1 MRSSYKKIGRYVQP
15 ANKRN
20 KDMAVTN
27 LRGININKLF
37 MPSVA
42 NTVGVDLSKYKV
54 VSKHQ
59 FAFNP
64 MHVGRDE
71 MLPISMLEADEPV
84 IVSPAYA
91 VFEIKDHEEL
101 DPEYLMMWCRRPEFD
116 RNAWFTTDSSVR
128 GGFSWSDFCEM
139 ELPVPSIEKQR
150 DIVQEYNIIV
160 NRIQLNEQ
168 LNQKLEETA
177 QAIYKHWF
185 VDFEFPITK
194 EYAASI
200 GKPELEGKPYKSS
213 GGEMVFCEEL
223 EQEIPNGCEYCVLSK
238 LVDTQYG
245 YTASASAK
253 KVGPKFLRITDIAQ
267 NEINWDSVP
276 YCKIKETDKEKYLLR
291 AGDIVVARTGATVGY
306 AKIIGEQSPS
316 TVFASYL
323 VRLSPNCDSYRA
335 YIGLTVTSDRYKE
348 YIQNVAGGSGQ
359 PQASATLMTEFK
371 LFNPVGLP
379 LEQFNILVSTYL
391 RRAEHAIVENAS
403 LRSLKD
409 LCLSGLA
416 ANYQKHQEAA

>member
-1 MRSSYKKIGRYVQP
+1 MRSSYKKIGRYVQQ

-42 NTVGVDLSKYKV
+42 NTVGVDLSKYKI

-71 MLPISMLEADEPV
+71 MLPISMLEADDPV
-84 IVSPAYA
+84 IVSPAYV
-91 VFEIKDHEEL
+91 VFEIKDHEAL

-128 GGFSWSDFCEM
+128 GGFSWSDFCDM

-150 DIVQEYNIIV
+150 EIVREYNTIV

-185 VDFEFPITK
+185 VDFEFPISA

-200 GKPELEGKPYKSS
+200 GKPELKGKPYKSS
-213 GGEMVFCEEL
+213 GGKMVFCEEL
-223 EQEIPNGCEYCVLSK
+223 KREVPKEWRYVRLDEMADLNAGGDKPKVFSENKTQECSIPIFANGTIGEGLFGFTNTAKVNDPCVTISARGGIGYTVLRHEPFVPIVRLIVAKPKEDTFLNYLFQTIKSFQYQDGTSSAQSQLTVPDISAYKLLNPKSDILTAYQMITKQIFQAAKMQQLSCK
-238 LVDTQYG
+238 LVGSLSETLN
-245 YTASASAK
+245 AK
-253 KVGPKFLRITDIAQ
+253 MA
-267 NEINWDSVP
+267 
-276 YCKIKETDKEKYLLR
+276 R
-291 AGDIVVARTGATVGY
+291 AA
-306 AKIIGEQSPS
+306 
-316 TVFASYL
+316 
-323 VRLSPNCDSYRA
+323 
-335 YIGLTVTSDRYKE
+335 
-348 YIQNVAGGSGQ
+348 
-359 PQASATLMTEFK
+359 
-371 LFNPVGLP
+371 
-379 LEQFNILVSTYL
+379 
-391 RRAEHAIVENAS
+391 
-403 LRSLKD
+403 
-409 LCLSGLA
+409 
-416 ANYQKHQEAA
+416 